1 MTGSDSAG
9 MFGSARCADP
19 GDSEQPDYLSYL
31 LRLWRV
37 SDGEAP
43 TWRALLKSSQTGQ
56 QVGFGSVDALFDY
69 LRREAGLESGKSELE
84 RA

>member
-9 MFGSARCADP
+9 MGGSARCAHP

-43 TWRALLKSSQTGQ
+43 TWRALLKSSRTGQ
-56 QVGFGSVDALFDY
+56 QVGFGSLEALFEF
-69 LRREAGLESGKSELE
+69 LREQACLPHPEREQT
-84 RA
+84 